1 MRRAVLRKL
10 AAVTAVLLV
19 VSLLSPVL
27 ALADAYFK
35 DLRYQADGTVTGQV
49 YFDGTVGA
57 SVYNSGQPVTLSVYD
72 NAGTFITPVTATYS
86 SYGEGKYYYTFN
98 PKVIPNYSQHNPIVI
113 KYQNEALNSFTVSNA
128 VYREASS
135 GGDSGSGSG
144 GSGSGSG
151 TGSGTYTPSPSPS
164 PTPGTGADPV
174 VTVIN
179 ADDLKEAFHGSD
191 KVTLRFEEAVE
202 IPFSGL
208 TEAMTRT
215 GTVLSL
221 VGAHGKYELPL
232 SVLHLSQISSMLNT
246 GAAGLTLKLTVTKVT
261 GEEAAQVASAV
272 SKANG
277 TALSDPVRFEL
288 LAVGADGKKLSLD
301 NFGSTYVKRTITMTR
316 ESNGKATVVQYLP
329 AADALTFVPSVI
341 NGTSA
346 TFQRPGN
353 SIYLVLERNTVFA
366 DLNGHWAEADIEL
379 LASKLLN
386 GREIVE
392 GTTANSFEPNRG
404 ITRAEFAALLVKGL
418 GLTVLPKTAVGEF
431 PDIDP
436 EAWHAVYIFAA
447 KNAGLIE
454 GYEDGTFRPDR
465 FINREELLALA
476 YRAYRFAGGKADF
489 SVTELATTL
498 SRFEDAE
505 DLVWAQLETGAVVK
519 LGLSQGADSNKL
531 DPAASANRAEAAV
544 ILKRILEKTGFIQ

>member
-1 MRRAVLRKL
+1 MRRAVMKKL

-35 DLRYQADGTVTGQV
+35 DVRYQANGTVTGQV
-49 YFDGTVGA
+49 YFDGTVGT
-57 SVYNSGQPVTLSVYD
+57 SVYASGQPVTLSVYD
-72 NAGTFITPVTATYS
+72 NAGTFITPVTATYTT
-86 SYGEGKYYYTFN
+86 YGEGKYYYTFD
-98 PKVIPNYSQHNPIVI
+98 PKVIPESYRYNPIVI
-113 KYQNEALNSFTVSNA
+113 KYQNEALNYSTVSNA
-128 VYREASS
+128 VYRESDSGS
-135 GGDSGSGSG
+135 GGGDSGSG

-151 TGSGTYTPSPSPS
+151 TYTPSPTPS
-164 PTPGTGADPV
+164 PTPGTEADPD
-174 VTVIN
+174 VTVID
-179 ADDLKEAFHGSD
+179 ADDLKDAFHGSD
-191 KVTLRFEEAVE
+191 KVTLRFAESVE

-221 VGAHGKYELPL
+221 TGDHGTYELPL
-232 SVLHLSQISSMLNT
+232 SVLNLTQISTMLNT
-246 GAAGLTLKLTVTKVT
+246 GAAGLTLKLTVTKVI
-261 GEEAAQVASAV
+261 GDEAAQVAAAV
-272 SKANG
+272 AKANG
-277 TALSDPVRFEL
+277 TALSDPVRYEL
-288 LAVGADGKKLSLD
+288 LAVGADGQKLALD

-329 AADALTFVPSVI
+329 ATDALTFVPSVI

-353 SIYLVLERNTVFA
+353 SIYLVMERNTVFA

-404 ITRAEFAALLVKGL
+404 VTRAEFAALLVKGL
-418 GLTVLPKTAVGEF
+418 GLTVPPKTAVGEF
-431 PDIDP
+431 PDVDP

-476 YRAYRFAGGKADF
+476 YRAYKFAGGKADF
-489 SVTELATTL
+489 TVIELATTL
-498 SRFEDAE
+498 ARFEDAE
-505 DLVWAQLETGAVVK
+505 DLVWAQLETGAVIK

>member
-1 MRRAVLRKL
+1 MKKL
-10 AAVTAVLLV
+10 ATVTAVMLV

-35 DLRYQADGTVTGQV
+35 DVHYQANGTVTGQV
-49 YFDGTVGA
+49 YFDGTVGT
-57 SVYNSGQPVTLSVYD
+57 SVYASGQPVTLSVYD
-72 NAGTFITPVTATYS
+72 NAGNYLTPVTATYS
-86 SYGEGKYYYTFN
+86 SFGEGKYYYTFS
-98 PKVIPNYSQHNPIVI
+98 PKAIPNYSLHNPIVI
-113 KYQNEALNSFTVSNA
+113 KYQNEALNYSTVSNA
-128 VYREASS
+128 VYREADS
-135 GGDSGSGSG
+135 GSGDSGSGSG
-144 GSGSGSG
+144 DSGSG

-164 PTPGTGADPV
+164 PTPGTETDPE
-174 VTVIN
+174 VTVIT

-191 KVTLRFEEAVE
+191 KVTLRFGEAVE
-202 IPFSGL
+202 IPFAGL
-208 TEAMTRT
+208 TEAMART
-215 GTVLSL
+215 GTMLSL
-221 VGAHGKYELPL
+221 TGDHGTYELPL
-232 SVLHLSQISSMLNT
+232 SVLDLPLISRMLDT
-246 GAAGLTLKLTVTKVT
+246 GAAGLTLSLTVTKVT
-261 GEEAAQVASAV
+261 GEEAEQVAAAV
-272 SKANG
+272 AKANG

-288 LAVGADGKKLSLD
+288 LAVSADGKKLALD
-301 NFGSTYVKRTITMTR
+301 NFGSTYVKRTITMNR
-316 ESNGKATVVQYLP
+316 EATGTPTVVQYLP
-329 AADALTFVPSVI
+329 ATDELTFVPSVI
-341 NGTSA
+341 NGATA

-418 GLTVLPKTAVGEF
+418 GLTVPPATAVGEF
-431 PDIDP
+431 PDVDP

-476 YRAYRFAGGKADF
+476 YRAYRFAGGQADF
-489 SVTELATTL
+489 TVIELATTL
-498 SRFEDAE
+498 TRFEDAE
-505 DLVWAQLETGAVVK
+505 DLVWAQLETGAVVA

-544 ILKRILEKTGFIQ
+544 ILKRILVKTGFIQ

>member
-1 MRRAVLRKL
+1 MRRTVLRKL
-10 AAVTAVLLV
+10 ATVTAVMLV

-49 YFDGTVGA
+49 YFDGTVGT
-57 SVYNSGQPVTLSVYD
+57 SVYASGQPVTLSVYD
-72 NAGTFITPVTATYS
+72 NEGNFLTPVTATYATYS
-86 SYGEGKYYYTFN
+86 EGKYYYAFD
-98 PKVIPNYSQHNPIVI
+98 PKVIPDYSRHNPIKI
-113 KYQNEALNSFTVSNA
+113 QYDNQEHSINVSQV
-128 VYREASS
+128 VYRESSS
-135 GGDSGSGSG
+135 GSDDSDSGSD
-144 GSGSGSG
+144 GSGSG
-151 TGSGTYTPSPSPS
+151 TGSGTYSPSPSPS
-164 PTPGTGADPV
+164 PTPGSGTDPD
-174 VTVIN
+174 VTVID
-179 ADDLKEAFHGSD
+179 ADDLKEAFQGSD

-208 TEAMTRT
+208 TEAMART

-221 VGAHGKYELPL
+221 TGDHGTYELPL
-232 SVLHLSQISSMLNT
+232 SVLNLPLISKMLNT
-246 GAAGLTLKLTVTKVT
+246 GAADLTLSLTVTKVT
-261 GEEAAQVASAV
+261 GEEAEQVAAAV
-272 SKANG
+272 ARVNG

-288 LAVGADGKKLSLD
+288 LAVSADGKKLSLD

-316 ESNGKATVVQYLP
+316 ESDGLATVVQYLP
-329 AADALTFVPSVI
+329 ATDALTFVPSVI
-341 NGTSA
+341 NGTTA

-392 GTTANSFEPNRG
+392 GTAASNFEPNRA

-418 GLTVLPKTAVGEF
+418 GLTVPPATAVGEF
-431 PDIDP
+431 PDVDP
-436 EAWHAVYIFAA
+436 DAWHAVYIFAA

-476 YRAYRFAGGKADF
+476 YRAYRFAGGQADF
-489 SVTELATTL
+489 TLVELATTL
-498 SRFEDAE
+498 ARFEDAE
-505 DLVWAQLETGAVVK
+505 ELVWAQIETGAVVA
-519 LGLSQGADSNKL
+519 LGLSQGAESNKL

-544 ILKRILEKTGFIQ
+544 ILKRILVKTGFIQ

>member
-1 MRRAVLRKL
+1 MRRTVLRKL
-10 AAVTAVLLV
+10 ATVTAVMLV

-49 YFDGTVGA
+49 YFDGTVGT
-57 SVYNSGQPVTLSVYD
+57 SVYASGQPVTLSVYD
-72 NAGTFITPVTATYS
+72 NEGNFLTPVTATYATYS
-86 SYGEGKYYYTFN
+86 EGKYYYAFN
-98 PKVIPNYSQHNPIVI
+98 PKAIPNYSLHNPI
-113 KYQNEALNSFTVSNA
+113 KLQYDNEEYSVNVSQV
-128 VYREASS
+128 VYRESS
-135 GGDSGSGSG
+135 DSGDSGSDGSES

-151 TGSGTYTPSPSPS
+151 TYSPSPSPS
-164 PTPGTGADPV
+164 PTPGGETDPD
-174 VTVIN
+174 VTVID

-191 KVTLRFEEAVE
+191 KVTLRFEEAME

-208 TEAMTRT
+208 TEAMART
-215 GTVLSL
+215 GTMLSL
-221 VGAHGKYELPL
+221 TGDHGTYELPL
-232 SVLHLSQISSMLNT
+232 SVLNLPLISKMLNT
-246 GAAGLTLKLTVTKVT
+246 GAAGLTLSLTVTKVT
-261 GEEAAQVASAV
+261 GEEAEQVAAAV
-272 SKANG
+272 ARVNG

-288 LAVGADGKKLSLD
+288 LAVSADGKKLSLD

-316 ESNGKATVVQYLP
+316 ESDGLATVVQYLP
-329 AADALTFVPSVI
+329 ATDALTFVPSVI
-341 NGTSA
+341 NGTTA

-392 GTTANSFEPNRG
+392 GTAASNFEPNRA

-418 GLTVLPKTAVGEF
+418 GLTVPPATAVGEF
-431 PDIDP
+431 PDVDP
-436 EAWHAVYIFAA
+436 DAWHAVYIFAA

-476 YRAYRFAGGKADF
+476 YRAYRFAGGQADF
-489 SVTELATTL
+489 TLVELATTL
-498 SRFEDAE
+498 ARFEDAE
-505 DLVWAQLETGAVVK
+505 ELVWAQIETGAVVA
-519 LGLSQGADSNKL
+519 LGLSQGAESNKL

-544 ILKRILEKTGFIQ
+544 ILKRILVKTGFIQ

>member
-1 MRRAVLRKL
+1 MRRAVMRKL
-10 AAVTAVLLV
+10 ATVTAVMLV

-35 DLRYQADGTVTGQV
+35 DVRYQANGTVTGQV
-49 YFDGTVGA
+49 HFDGTVGK
-57 SVYNSGQPVTLSVYD
+57 SVYDSGQPVTLSVYD
-72 NAGTFITPVTATYS
+72 NAGTFITPVTATYTT
-86 SYGEGKYYYTFN
+86 YGEGKYYYTFD
-98 PKVIPNYSQHNPIVI
+98 PKVIPESYRYNPIVI
-113 KYQNEALNSFTVSNA
+113 KYQNEALNYSTVSNA
-128 VYREASS
+128 VYRESDSGS
-135 GGDSGSGSG
+135 GGGDSGSG
-144 GSGSGSG
+144 GSGS
-151 TGSGTYTPSPSPS
+151 GSGTYTPSPSPS
-164 PTPGTGADPV
+164 PTPGTETDPD
-174 VTVIN
+174 VTVIK
-179 ADDLKEAFHGSD
+179 ADDLKDAFHGSD
-191 KVTLRFEEAVE
+191 KVTLRFAESVE

-208 TEAMTRT
+208 TEAMART

-221 VGAHGKYELPL
+221 TGDHGTYELPL
-232 SVLHLSQISSMLNT
+232 SVLNLTQISSMLNT

-261 GEEAAQVASAV
+261 GDEAVQVAAAV
-272 SKANG
+272 AKANG

-288 LAVGADGKKLSLD
+288 VAVGADGKKLALD

-316 ESNGKATVVQYLP
+316 ESTGKATVVQYLP
-329 AADALTFVPSVI
+329 ATDALTFVPSVI

-353 SIYLVLERNTVFA
+353 SIYLVMERNTVFA

-404 ITRAEFAALLVKGL
+404 VTRAEFAALLVKGL
-418 GLTVLPKTAVGEF
+418 GLTVPPKTAVGEF
-431 PDIDP
+431 PDVDP

-476 YRAYRFAGGKADF
+476 YRAYKFAGGKADF
-489 SVTELATTL
+489 TVIELATTL

-505 DLVWAQLETGAVVK
+505 DLVWAQLETGAVIK